1 VATWS
6 YAPFAVF
13 SIVSPLLTIAIGYA
27 GIRMLRIPADA
38 STQTTA
44 SAPAPRDSGA

>member
-13 SIVSPLLTIAIGYA
+13 SMASPLITVAFAYA
-27 GIRMLRIPADA
+27 GIRMIRV
-38 STQTTA
+38 
-44 SAPAPRDSGA
+44 APRQAGTTESPKSGSE